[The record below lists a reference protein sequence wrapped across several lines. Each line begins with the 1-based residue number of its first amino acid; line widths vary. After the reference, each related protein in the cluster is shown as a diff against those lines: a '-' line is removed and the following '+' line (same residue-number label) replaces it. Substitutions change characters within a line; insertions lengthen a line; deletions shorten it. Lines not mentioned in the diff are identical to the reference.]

1 MFSPDTYQ
9 NRRKALS
16 ETIEDGIIFLP
27 GNIPVPMNYPSNHL
41 RFRQDSNFLYFCGL
55 DFPNLNLVMDTGSGD
70 STLFGDDLTVDE
82 IVWEGDRISIKEMAG
97 LAGIN
102 HFRPNKDLSKHLK
115 HLSLALI

>member
-16 ETIEDGIIFLP
+16 KTIEDGIIFLP

-55 DFPNLNLVMDTGSGD
+55 DFPNLILVMDTDLGE
-70 STLFGDDLTVDE
+70 STIFGDDLSVDQ
-82 IVWEGDRISIKEMAG
+82 IVWEGERTSIKEMAG
-97 LAGIN
+97 LAGFN
-102 HFRPNKDLSKHLK
+102 HFRTNKDLS
-115 HLSLALI
+115 

>member
-16 ETIEDGIIFLP
+16 KTIEDGIIFLP

-55 DFPNLNLVMDTGSGD
+55 DFTNLNLVMDTGSGD

-82 IVWEGDRISIKEMAG
+82 IVCR
-97 LAGIN
+97 
-102 HFRPNKDLSKHLK
+102 H
-115 HLSLALI
+115 